1 MIDFARKNN
10 KFRAESMKFS
20 SIPPDFSSKLGG
32 FDDFLLDSAQ
42 ILYISCLLLHE
53 SRHPTYGYDY
63 KYNEYDNQWHDKNN
77 TPFGRNITFQVLVV
91 SVQFVE

>member
-42 ILYISCLLLHE
+42 IFNGLLYCSDVIGIMRSLWKQSRLILLLFDIFKSFVVTVW
-53 SRHPTYGYDY
+53 SR
-63 KYNEYDNQWHDKNN
+63 
-77 TPFGRNITFQVLVV
+77 
-91 SVQFVE
+91 